1 MTFKKVYEIHIDNR
15 LDDGNCSYLKVQ
27 EKPGVPTAM
36 VMSLVNDDPFG
47 PPPENFSI
55 DLEEEEFSHV
65 VQAVN
70 ELMGWEIR

>member
-1 MTFKKVYEIHIDNR
+1 MAIKKVYEIHIDNR

-27 EKPGVPTAM
+27 EKPGVTTSM

-55 DLEEEEFSHV
+55 DLDEEEFSQV

-70 ELMGWEIR
+70 ELMGWGD

>member
-1 MTFKKVYEIHIDNR
+1 MAIKKVYEIHINNR
-15 LDDGNCSYLKVQ
+15 LVDGNCSYLKVQ
-27 EKPGVPTAM
+27 EKPGVTTSM

-55 DLEEEEFSHV
+55 DLEQEEFSQV

-70 ELMGWEIR
+70 ELMGWDD